1 MYYNVSK
8 AHSQLV
14 ATCLFSKADKD
25 VEFINYEKYY
35 KDEDK

>member
-1 MYYNVSK
+1 MFYNVGK

-14 ATCLFSKADKD
+14 ATCLFSKADKN

-35 KDEDK
+35 NDEDK